1 MSTVPYTV
9 SAMKVFF
16 RSRKLFPKKRLGQN
30 FLVDKNVLLS
40 IVDAAAV
47 CDRDIVLEVG
57 TGTGSLA
64 ELLGERAGRVLSVEI
79 DRDLFNLSRYALS
92 SRDNIHPV
100 NMDIL
105 SSKTSIDPR
114 VVGILKEWLRAD
126 KGAVLKVVSNLPYS
140 ISTPF
145 IIALLESELPVELM
159 VLTLQKEIVDRLT
172 AGPSTKDY
180 GVLSIIAR
188 LFCVTQVIRTL
199 PPSVFWPQPQ
209 VESAIVRLEVD
220 KEKARGLMPDYE
232 LFSTIVRTTF
242 QSRRKTLLNGLLRLK
257 GFSDGAGAD
266 ANKKALQDVLK
277 RLGIDP
283 RIRGEALDLEGFL
296 ELTKEIRTLKG
307 EENG

>member
-9 SAMKVFF
+9 SGVKEFF

-30 FLVDKNVLLS
+30 FLVDKNILIS

-47 CDRDIVLEVG
+47 CDRDFVLEIG

-64 ELLGERAGRVLSVEI
+64 ELLGERAGRVLSVEV

-92 SRDNIHPV
+92 RRDNIHPV
-100 NMDIL
+100 NMDVL

-140 ISTPF
+140 ISTPA

-159 VLTLQKEIVDRLT
+159 ILTLQKEIVDRLT

-220 KEKARGLMPDYE
+220 KEKARGVMPDYE
-232 LFSTIVRTTF
+232 LFSAIVRTTF
-242 QSRRKTLLNGLLRLK
+242 QSRRKTLLNGLLKLK
-257 GFSDGAGAD
+257 EFSDGAGAD

-277 RLGIDP
+277 RLGLDP

-296 ELTKEIRTLKG
+296 RLTREIRTLKG

>member
-1 MSTVPYTV
+1 MPYTV
-9 SAMKVFF
+9 SGVKEFF
-16 RSRKLFPKKRLGQN
+16 RSRKLFPKKRLGQS
-30 FLVDKNVLLS
+30 FLVDKNILIS

-47 CDRDIVLEVG
+47 CDRDIVLEIG
-57 TGTGSLA
+57 TGTGSLT

-92 SRDNIHPV
+92 PRENIHPV
-100 NMDIL
+100 NMDVL

-114 VVGILKEWLRAD
+114 VAGILKEWLLAD
-126 KGAVLKVVSNLPYS
+126 KGAALKVVSNLPYS
-140 ISTPF
+140 ISTPA

-172 AGPSTKDY
+172 AGPRTKDY

-188 LFCVTQVIRTL
+188 LFCVTHVIRAL

-220 KEKARGLMPDYE
+220 KEKARRVMPDYE
-232 LFSTIVRTTF
+232 LFSAIVRTTF

-257 GFSDGAGAD
+257 EFSAGAGAGADAD

-296 ELTKEIRTLKG
+296 RLTREIHTLRG
-307 EENG
+307 E